1 MTTTVPTVEYLLD
14 ATLVSNGI
22 HRWPVEG
29 GAIDITTDELR
40 TALEDAYCPTMAAWP
55 SLVTIDA

>member
-1 MTTTVPTVEYLLD
+1 MPTTVPTVEYLLV
-14 ATLVSNGI
+14 ATLISNGI

-29 GAIDITTDELR
+29 GAIDIGTDELR
-40 TALEDAYCPTMAAWP
+40 TALEDAYDPTMAAWP